1 MPFYTLY
8 IEDDRYLVPTLL
20 SEELTDDAR
29 ATVYATRLFAKS
41 THYKAI
47 DLWDGDRHVGR
58 CSRPE
63 AEAEA
68 SPA

>member
-20 SEELTDDAR
+20 SEELADDER
-29 ATVYATRLFAKS
+29 ATVYATRLFTKS
-41 THYKAI
+41 GHYTAI

-58 CSRPE
+58 CLRPE
-63 AEAEA
+63 TEG
-68 SPA
+68 STRS